1 MLGSMQ
7 TCLNRGVIAADVLL
21 ISDDGEQ
28 VNYLHWTENSARE
41 LGPEL
46 PTGEASTLLGA
57 SFFVVH
63 RLSNRP
69 STFGSITDQ
78 SS

>member
-1 MLGSMQ
+1 M
-7 TCLNRGVIAADVLL
+7 AADVLL

-46 PTGEASTLLGA
+46 PTGEASTFAGGFVFCGA
-57 SFFVVH
+57 YAVKRSIH
-63 RLSNRP
+63 
-69 STFGSITDQ
+69 FGQ
-78 SS
+78 HH